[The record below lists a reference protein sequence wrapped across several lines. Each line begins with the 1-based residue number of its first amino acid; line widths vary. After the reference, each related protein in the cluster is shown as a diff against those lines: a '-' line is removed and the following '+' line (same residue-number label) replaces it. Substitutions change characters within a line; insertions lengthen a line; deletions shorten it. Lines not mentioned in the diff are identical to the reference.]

1 MPKVQENNTVSIH
14 YTAKTAEGGVF
25 ETSAKRDPLQ
35 FIAGGDSVIAGVSQA
50 VIGMNIGDKKTVT
63 ITPEEGFGLRDP
75 SLEQTIPRSFLPEGI
90 SEGDQTTAAFDDHEL
105 DVWVQKLEG
114 EEVVVDAN
122 HPLAGESLVYEIELV
137 AIDAG

>member
-35 FIAGGDSVIAGVSQA
+35 FIAGGNSVIAGVSQA
-50 VIGMNIGDKKTVT
+50 VIGMDVGDKKTVS
-63 ITPEEGFGLRDP
+63 ISPEEGFGLRDP

-90 SEGDQTTAAFDDHEL
+90 SEGDQTTATFDDHEL

-114 EEVVVDAN
+114 DEVVVDAN

-137 AIDAG
+137 AINAG